1 MNLRQPFF
9 QSIELELVLPLNL
22 VNLLFQYVYF
32 FIDFGSLSLI
42 FFVSFSQLSQKSLNL
57 VIFNANQFSE
67 TIHLNIKKLRLI
79 LLGFMNVLQLEVKQF
94 LEFFL
99 HLLNFVVFLLDSLL
113 ALSF

>member
-1 MNLRQPFF
+1 MNLRKPLF
-9 QSIELELVLPLNL
+9 QSVELELVLSLNF

-42 FFVSFSQLSQKSLNL
+42 FFVCFSQLSQKSLNL

-67 TIHLNIKKLRLI
+67 TVHLNIKKLRLI

-94 LEFFL
+94 LEFLL
-99 HLLNFVVFLLDSLL
+99 HLLNFVVFLLDSLF